1 MYPRL
6 KELRLEKG
14 LTQKQVAAYL
24 YVTLPAY
31 RRYERGESHT
41 PLSVLRALV
50 TLYDTSMDYL
60 VNLTDERQPYPRI

>member
-24 YVTLPAY
+24 QVTLPAY
-31 RRYERGESHT
+31 RRYEHGESYT
-41 PLSVLRALV
+41 SVAVLRALA
-50 TLYDTSMDYL
+50 TLYDTSIDYL
-60 VNLTDERQPYPRI
+60 VNFTDERKPHPHV